1 MPTGFALIPVSLGL
15 ALALAGYARGARPH
29 ADARLLGLGVVAG
42 DEASLP
48 SHHGH
53 VTVLGEPPRLET
65 IWPVPRQGRQAWGSE
80 D

>member
-1 MPTGFALIPVSLGL
+1 MKRPV
-15 ALALAGYARGARPH
+15 
-29 ADARLLGLGVVAG
+29 
-42 DEASLP
+42 P

-53 VTVLGEPPRLET
+53 VTVLGDPPRFET